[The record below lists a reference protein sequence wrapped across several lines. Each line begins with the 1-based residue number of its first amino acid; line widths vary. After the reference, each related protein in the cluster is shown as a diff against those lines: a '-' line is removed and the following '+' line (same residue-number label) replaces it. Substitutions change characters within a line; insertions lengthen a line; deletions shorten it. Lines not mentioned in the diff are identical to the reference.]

1 MKLIISGTACIGK
14 STVFNELKGLHPTK
28 LFLNESAREL
38 FESGA
43 IRSVGMSC
51 SHKDQLFML
60 EEHYKNTLRYDDF
73 ISDRG
78 VLDAFV
84 YATQNYLDGAYS
96 WEEHLEH
103 ERIFLKCIKQYD
115 VIYYIPLSRINI
127 PLEKDGLRNDTEQFR
142 KDIDRLFQVIIK
154 KYDIKTYSPTDQ
166 IKESYWTAKNV
177 ISDIDFI
184 IRCGPSFGRSL

>member
-1 MKLIISGTACIGK
+1 MKLIISGTSCVGK
-14 STVFNELKGLHPTK
+14 STIFNILQERHPSM

-43 IRSVGMSC
+43 IQSVGMNC

-60 EEHYKNTLRYDDF
+60 EEHYKNTLRYDEF

-84 YATQNYLDGAYS
+84 YATQNYLDGAYT

-115 VIYYIPLSRINI
+115 VIFYIPLSRVNI
-127 PLEKDGLRNDTEQFR
+127 PLVEQDGLRNDTEQFR

-154 KYDIKTYSPTDQ
+154 KYNITVAHLPMAWDKVYM
-166 IKESYWTAKNV
+166 TAEEIANH
-177 ISDIDFI
+177 ISSHI
-184 IRCGPSFGRSL
+184 